1 MTTTENHDQQKAQI
15 SFKTITLTK
24 KILVL
29 RNTRPQELNQ
39 EIFLSNISYVGISKE
54 DFYNQNFVFDIYA
67 LRTKNLNLFPLERK
81 LWDLNKHEIIYMLW
95 KECMPADF
103 HKYVCLEG
111 KFFYRKRKNVLYS
124 KVSEIICKFIQNDE
138 KNTTSSG
145 ITCVSLKTFF
155 NTFILMYILRCIVQ
169 LKEEVLI

>member
-67 LRTKNLNLFPLERK
+67 LITKNLNLFPLERK
-81 LWDLNKHEIIYMLW
+81 LWDLNKHEIILLIFISTFVW
-95 KECMPADF
+95 KGNF
-103 HKYVCLEG
+103 FTVRG
-111 KFFYRKRKNVLYS
+111 KTY
-124 KVSEIICKFIQNDE
+124 FIQ
-138 KNTTSSG
+138 
-145 ITCVSLKTFF
+145 
-155 NTFILMYILRCIVQ
+155 RCQKSFVNLYKMMKKIQ
-169 LKEEVLI
+169 QAQE